1 MKKFE
6 EIQNE
11 LLLLLKDK
19 NYEEVEKKSLDIL
32 KSFAENSSVFNILG
46 LAQVHQKKFFE
57 AEENLKKGLRLNPKD
72 LALNNS
78 LGNLYSRLGE
88 HQKAINYYKKAAL
101 TNHNVSSEIFNN
113 LGNAQRELG
122 LFLDSLK
129 SYKKA
134 INLNKNALQYYLNCS
149 SLLASLGK
157 IPLALIFL
165 KKALIISNYRSDI
178 YSTYLGLLLYNNPI
192 SLKKIKFE
200 LDSFDNLSIIN
211 SNHIITNKNPK
222 IRLGF
227 VSADLRNHPVG
238 FFLFDLLN
246 FFKKDFDIYAY
257 YNHKIEDDLTKK
269 IKPLFHKWS
278 VITEKNDDFAFKLI
292 KEDKIDIL
300 FDLSGHTIK
309 NRLSLFAKKPAKIQ
323 ITWAGWLMST
333 GLKKMD
339 FIIVDP
345 HVVSEHD
352 KIFFVEKFLFMKDIW
367 CCYSNN
373 LFKIKPKELPAL
385 KNKYITFGSFNSLLK
400 LNNEVIKVW
409 SEILMKIPT
418 SKLFLKTE
426 MLNYEFI
433 RDRILNRFARNGV
446 KKDQLIL
453 EGQSPRDLMFECYN
467 KIDIALDPFPY
478 NGGTTSFELSKM
490 AVPLLTKKGDSFVSR
505 CGYSLNK
512 NLAMDEWIAK
522 NNNDYIAKAI
532 TFSSDINY
540 LSNIKSE
547 LAQRVNTS
555 PLFDTNK
562 FYKNFKDCLLNII

>member
-11 LLLLLKDK
+11 LFLLLKSK
-19 NYEEVEKKSLDIL
+19 NYAEVEKKSLDIL
-32 KSFAENSSVFNILG
+32 KFLNSNSSVFNILG
-46 LAQVHQKKFFE
+46 LAQVNQKKFLE
-57 AEENLKKGLRLNPKD
+57 AEINFKKGLRLNPKD
-72 LALNNS
+72 LAINNN

-88 HQKAINYYKKAAL
+88 HHKAIYHYKVAS
-101 TNHNVSSEIFNN
+101 TVDNISSEIFNN
-113 LGNAQRELG
+113 LGNAQRKLG

-129 SYKKA
+129 SYRKA
-134 INLNKNALQYYLNCS
+134 INLNKNSIQYYLNCS

-157 IPLALIFL
+157 ISLALIFL
-165 KKALIISNYRSDI
+165 KKALIISNYQSDI
-178 YSTYLGLLLYNNPI
+178 YSTYLGLLLYKNPI
-192 SLKKIKFE
+192 SSKEIKLE
-200 LDSFDNLSIIN
+200 LDSYNNSLIIN
-211 SNHIITNKNPK
+211 STHTTTTRNTKL
-222 IRLGF
+222 RLGF
-227 VSADLRNHPVG
+227 VSADLRNHPIG

-269 IKPLFHKWS
+269 IKPLFHKWNI
-278 VITEKNDDFAFKLI
+278 VTGRDDDYAFKLI

-309 NRLSLFAKKPAKIQ
+309 NRLTLFAKKPAKIQ

-333 GLKKMD
+333 GLKQMD

-345 HVVSEHD
+345 YVVNKND
-352 KIFFVEKFLFMKDIW
+352 KIFFSEKFLFMKNIW

-373 LFKIKPKELPAL
+373 IFKIKPKKLPAL
-385 KNKYITFGSFNSLLK
+385 KNKYITFGSFNSLQK

-409 SEILMKIPT
+409 SEILTKIPNC
-418 SKLFLKTE
+418 KLFLKTE

-433 RDRILNRFARNGV
+433 RNRLINKFVRNGV
-446 KKDQLIL
+446 KKEQLIL
-453 EGQSPRDLMFECYN
+453 EGQSSREKMFESYN
-467 KIDIALDPFPY
+467 KVDIALDPFPY

-490 AVPLLTKKGDSFVSR
+490 AIPLLTKKGDSFVSR

-522 NNNDYIAKAI
+522 DNIDYIAKAI
-532 TFSSDINY
+532 NFSCDINY
-540 LSNIKSE
+540 LSNLK
-547 LAQRVNTS
+547 LKLRQRINTS
-555 PLFDTNK
+555 SLFDTNK
-562 FYKNFKDCLLNII
+562 FYNNFRESLLNII

>member
-11 LLLLLKDK
+11 LFLLLKNK
-19 NYEEVEKKSLDIL
+19 NYVEVEKKSLDIL
-32 KSFAENSSVFNILG
+32 KFLNSNSSVFNILG
-46 LAQVHQKKFFE
+46 LAQVNQKKFLE
-57 AEENLKKGLRLNPKD
+57 AEINFKKGLRLNPKD
-72 LALNNS
+72 LAINNN

-88 HQKAINYYKKAAL
+88 HHKAIYHYKVAS
-101 TNHNVSSEIFNN
+101 TVDNISSEIFNN
-113 LGNAQRELG
+113 LGNAQRKLG

-129 SYKKA
+129 SYRKA
-134 INLNKNALQYYLNCS
+134 INLNKNSIQYYLNCS

-157 IPLALIFL
+157 ISLALIFL
-165 KKALIISNYRSDI
+165 KKALIISNYQSDI
-178 YSTYLGLLLYNNPI
+178 YSTYLGLLLYKNPI
-192 SLKKIKFE
+192 SSKKIKLE
-200 LDSFDNLSIIN
+200 LDSYNNSLIIN
-211 SNHIITNKNPK
+211 STHTTTTRNTKL
-222 IRLGF
+222 RLGF
-227 VSADLRNHPVG
+227 VSADLRNHPIG

-269 IKPLFHKWS
+269 IKPLFHKWNI
-278 VITEKNDDFAFKLI
+278 VTGRDDDYAFKLI

-309 NRLSLFAKKPAKIQ
+309 NRLTLFAKKPAKIQ

-333 GLKKMD
+333 GLKQMD

-345 HVVSEHD
+345 YVVNKND
-352 KIFFVEKFLFMKDIW
+352 KIFFSEKFLFMKNIW

-373 LFKIKPKELPAL
+373 IFKIKPKKLPAL
-385 KNKYITFGSFNSLLK
+385 KNKYITFGSFNSLQK

-409 SEILMKIPT
+409 SEILTKIPNC
-418 SKLFLKTE
+418 KLFLKTE

-433 RDRILNRFARNGV
+433 RNRLINKFVRNGV
-446 KKDQLIL
+446 KKEQLIL
-453 EGQSPRDLMFECYN
+453 EGQSSREKMFESYN
-467 KIDIALDPFPY
+467 KVDIALDPFPY

-490 AVPLLTKKGDSFVSR
+490 AIPLLTKKGDSFVSR

-522 NNNDYIAKAI
+522 DNIDYIAKAI
-532 TFSSDINY
+532 NFSCDINY
-540 LSNIKSE
+540 LSNVK
-547 LAQRVNTS
+547 LKLRQRINTS
-555 PLFDTNK
+555 SLFDTNK
-562 FYKNFKDCLLNII
+562 FYNNFRESLLNII